1 MTYLF
6 KKKMWQRI
14 MKCLSVLSLIL
25 IVDCFVIETS
35 FIKINTYHLNGK
47 WQGNGMP
54 VKIIQFSDVHLGK
67 SYGVATIR
75 KIVKQINNL
84 KPDII
89 VCTGDFIDC
98 ASDVKC
104 REEIIKELRNLKAP
118 YGKYAVY
125 GNHEYKEDGESVYRH
140 MMRKSGFKLLINEK
154 KEIKIE
160 EKELVIIGL
169 DDSVSG
175 KMNIPLATNH
185 LLDDQYNI
193 LLAHEPDVVEEIL
206 DLPIDLQL
214 SGHSHGGQFR
224 LPVLGALYTPELSKK
239 YIKGMYN
246 FPNSD
251 VKLYVN
257 VGIGTTIIRGRLFN
271 RPEISQFIIGEN

>member
-1 MTYLF
+1 M
-6 KKKMWQRI
+6 
-14 MKCLSVLSLIL
+14 
-25 IVDCFVIETS
+25 DCFVIETN
-35 FIKINTYHLNGK
+35 FIKVNTYQLKGK
-47 WQGNGMP
+47 WQGDGRP

-67 SYGVATIR
+67 SYGIR
-75 KIVKQINNL
+75 TLRKVVNQINKL

-89 VCTGDFIDC
+89 VCTGDFIDR

-104 REEIIKELRNLKAP
+104 REEIIKELKRLKAS

-125 GNHEYKEDGESVYRH
+125 GNHEYKDDGESVYRH

-154 KEIKIE
+154 KEIKIK

-169 DDSVSG
+169 DDSISG
-175 KMNIPLATNH
+175 KVNIPAATNH
-185 LLDDQYNI
+185 LSDKQYNI
-193 LLAHEPDVVEEIL
+193 LLVHEPDIAEEIL

-224 LPVLGALYTPELSKK
+224 LPILGALYTPELSKK

-246 FPNSD
+246 FTNSET
-251 VKLYVN
+251 KLYVN

>member
-1 MTYLF
+1 
-6 KKKMWQRI
+6 MWQRI
-14 MKCLSVLSLIL
+14 MKCLSVLFIIL

-35 FIKINTYHLNGK
+35 FIKINTCHLKGK

-67 SYGVATIR
+67 SYGVGTLR
-75 KIVKQINNL
+75 KIVNQINKL

-89 VCTGDFIDC
+89 VCTGDFIDY
-98 ASDVKC
+98 ASDVNH
-104 REEIIKELRNLKAP
+104 REEIIKELKKLNAP

-125 GNHEYKEDGESVYRH
+125 GNHEYKDDGDSIYRH
-140 MMRKSGFKLLINEK
+140 MMRESGFELLVNEK

-175 KMNIPLATNH
+175 KVNIPVATNH
-185 LLDDQYNI
+185 LSDKQYNI
-193 LLAHEPDVVEEIL
+193 LLAHEPDVVEEII

-224 LPVLGALYTPELSKK
+224 LPILGALYTPELSKK

>member
-1 MTYLF
+1 
-6 KKKMWQRI
+6 
-14 MKCLSVLSLIL
+14 MKCLSVLGLIL
-25 IVDCFVIETS
+25 IVDCFVIETN
-35 FIKINTYHLNGK
+35 FIKISTYHLRGK
-47 WQGNGMP
+47 WQGNGRP

-67 SYGVATIR
+67 SYGVGTIR
-75 KIVKQINNL
+75 RIVKQINKL

-98 ASDVKC
+98 ALDLNHQ
-104 REEIIKELRNLKAP
+104 EEIIKELKTLNAS

-125 GNHEYKEDGESVYRH
+125 GNHEYKNAGDSVYRH
-140 MMRKSGFKLLINEK
+140 MMRKSGFKLLVNEK
-154 KEIKIE
+154 REIKIE
-160 EKELVIIGL
+160 EKEFVIVGL

-185 LLDDQYNI
+185 LSDKKYNI

-206 DLPIDLQL
+206 DLSIDLQL

-224 LPVLGALYTPELSKK
+224 LPILGALYTPELSKR

-271 RPEISQFIIGEN
+271 RPEISQFIIGDN